1 MRVRVSAPQHGHAA
15 TAAWALA
22 RSLVALLVGHK
33 PNLRGLRGGQVGHRP
48 LRYTYLY
55 ISAYSAGDRGT
66 V

>member
-15 TAAWALA
+15 TTAWAVA
-22 RSLVALLVGHK
+22 RSSSRHK

-48 LRYTYLY
+48 RLRYYLFYLY
-55 ISAYSAGDRGT
+55 MSAYSAGDRGT

>member
-15 TAAWALA
+15 TTAWALA

-48 LRYTYLY
+48 RVKIFSGLSLY
-55 ISAYSAGDRGT
+55 IGVFSG
-66 V
+66 